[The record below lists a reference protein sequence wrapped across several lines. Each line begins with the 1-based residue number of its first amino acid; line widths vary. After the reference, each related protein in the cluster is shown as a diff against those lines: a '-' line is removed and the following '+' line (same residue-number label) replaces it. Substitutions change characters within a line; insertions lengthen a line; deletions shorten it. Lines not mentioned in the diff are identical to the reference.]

1 MKDTIKYFLWRRTK
15 SMFTGSIVALITPM
29 NKEGEICHSSLKKLI
44 DYHVL
49 NKTKAIV
56 SIGTTGESATLSQE
70 EHIEVVMLTVKLANK
85 RIPIIAGTGANAT
98 TEAISLTKR
107 FEKSGIAACL
117 TVTPYYNKPTQEG
130 LYQHF
135 KAISESTKLPQI
147 LYNVP
152 SRTGC
157 DLLPSTVARL
167 SEFKNIIGIKEATG
181 DLSRIHK
188 IKKLVKND
196 FLLISGDDATA
207 LDFMQLG
214 GQGVISVTA
223 NVAAKEMTQIC
234 SYALEGKFKNAR
246 FINERLTLL
255 HEALFIEPN
264 PIPIKW
270 LAKKMGLIKND
281 TLRLPM
287 TPILNST
294 RIQIEKALQYA
305 NLQEI

>member
-1 MKDTIKYFLWRRTK
+1 
-15 SMFTGSIVALITPM
+15 MFTGSIVALITPM
-29 NKEGEICHSSLKKLI
+29 NEKGEICRSSLKKLI
-44 DYHVL
+44 NYHII

-56 SIGTTGESATLSQE
+56 SIGTTGESATLSQK
-70 EHIEVVMLTVKLANK
+70 EHVNIIMLTLELADQ

-98 TEAISLTKR
+98 TEAISLTKK
-107 FEKSGIAACL
+107 FEKSGIIGCL
-117 TVTPYYNKPTQEG
+117 TVTPYYNRPTQEG

-135 KAISESTKLPQI
+135 KAISENTELPQI

-157 DLLPSTVARL
+157 DLLPETVAKL
-167 SEFKNIIGIKEATG
+167 AKFKNIIGIKEATG
-181 DLSRIHK
+181 DLSRISK
-188 IKKLVKND
+188 IKRLVQND

-223 NVAAKEMTQIC
+223 NIAAKEMMQIC
-234 SYALEGKFKNAR
+234 SCALKGDFINAR
-246 FINERLTLL
+246 SINQRLFLL

-264 PIPIKW
+264 PIPVKW
-270 LAKKMGLIKND
+270 LAKKIGLIKSD

-294 RIQIEKALQYA
+294 CLQLEKAIQYA
-305 NLQEI
+305 NLYAL

>member
-1 MKDTIKYFLWRRTK
+1 
-15 SMFTGSIVALITPM
+15 MFKGSIVALITPM
-29 NKEGEICHSSLKKLI
+29 DEKGHICRTSLKRLI
-44 DYHVL
+44 NYHII
-49 NKTKAIV
+49 NQTKAIV

-70 EHIEVVMLTVKLANK
+70 EHINIVMLTLELADK

-98 TEAISLTKR
+98 TEAISLTQR
-107 FEKSGIAACL
+107 FENSGIAGCL
-117 TVTPYYNKPTQEG
+117 TVTPYYNRPTQEG

-135 KAISESTKLPQI
+135 KAISENTELPQI

-157 DLLPSTVARL
+157 DLLPETVAKL
-167 SEFKNIIGIKEATG
+167 AKLKNIIGIKEATG
-181 DLSRIHK
+181 DLSRINK
-188 IKKLVKND
+188 IKRLVKNN
-196 FLLISGDDATA
+196 FLLISGDDTTA

-223 NVAAKEMTQIC
+223 NIAAKEMMKIC
-234 SYALEGKFKNAR
+234 SYALKGDFIKAR
-246 FINERLTLL
+246 SINNRLMLL
-255 HEALFIEPN
+255 HEALFLESN

-270 LAKKMGLIKND
+270 LAKKIGLIKND

-294 RIQIEKALQYA
+294 RLQLEKAIQYA
-305 NLQEI
+305 NLKIL